1 MDIKGILF
9 DKDGTLIEFHSFW
22 VQAAKRVVPEF
33 LAENQISPDQKHV
46 DVVMEAMGV
55 FGDDIDPNGALA
67 YKSNKEIAE
76 EITEALASK
85 GIYIDSRKA
94 QSRLSGCLKKLQQ
107 TARCSFRHLQI
118 FQNYFSS

>member
-33 LAENQISPDQKHV
+33 LTENQISPDQKHA

-76 EITEALASK
+76 EITEALAQNFA
-85 GIYIDSRKA
+85 II
-94 QSRLSGCLKKLQQ
+94 KLLLWQMRMW
-107 TARCSFRHLQI
+107 TEHTFLPCFLLCFIVLCRS
-118 FQNYFSS
+118 

>member
-46 DVVMEAMGV
+46 DVVRRQG
-55 FGDDIDPNGALA
+55 
-67 YKSNKEIAE
+67 
-76 EITEALASK
+76 
-85 GIYIDSRKA
+85 
-94 QSRLSGCLKKLQQ
+94 
-107 TARCSFRHLQI
+107 SFWG
-118 FQNYFSS
+118 

>member
-33 LAENQISPDQKHV
+33 LTENQISPDQKHA

-55 FGDDIDPNGALA
+55 FGDDIDPMVHLLINP
-67 YKSNKEIAE
+67 I
-76 EITEALASK
+76 
-85 GIYIDSRKA
+85 
-94 QSRLSGCLKKLQQ
+94 KKLQRKLQ
-107 TARCSFRHLQI
+107 RHLQVRV
-118 FQNYFSS
+118 FT

>member
-33 LAENQISPDQKHV
+33 LTENQISPDQKHA

-67 YKSNKEIAE
+67 YKSNKEIADLYNRDE
-76 EITEALASK
+76 SFSHPIVYA
-85 GIYIDSRKA
+85 YNP
-94 QSRLSGCLKKLQQ
+94 RLHP
-107 TARCSFRHLQI
+107 F
-118 FQNYFSS
+118 

>member
-85 GIYIDSRKA
+85 EIYIDSRKA
-94 QSRLSGCLKKLQQ
+94 QKQIVRLFEKISATEGNTTSAK
-107 TARCSFRHLQI
+107 S
-118 FQNYFSS
+118 

>member
-33 LAENQISPDQKHV
+33 LTENQISPDQKHA

-85 GIYIDSRKA
+85 VF
-94 QSRLSGCLKKLQQ
+94 
-107 TARCSFRHLQI
+107 T
-118 FQNYFSS
+118 